1 MTKIIIQT
9 HCFPDFLGW
18 FPSTRGEYSCRFW
31 TGDDSG
37 LMMTSPGSQG
47 VILSHQGHSHFEDL
61 LLGGLS
67 ADTSGTAE
75 ASLDGGDTSGY
86 RLG

>member
-1 MTKIIIQT
+1 
-9 HCFPDFLGW
+9 
-18 FPSTRGEYSCRFW
+18 
-31 TGDDSG
+31 
-37 LMMTSPGSQG
+37 MMTSPGSQG